1 MKIKRLLAGI
11 LVLAVACAAMVIPA
25 SAADELIFDEAE
37 VVFEAEYADY
47 YTSTV
52 NILNN
57 DDNPE
62 FDITKVAGKYVVIEA
77 TLLEVTEVE
86 GKCPKPEE
94 VTLMLTVNSNT
105 AADWGAGTNG
115 YPPFTGI
122 GSTIKMSSQKINEKI
137 ALVPPEE
144 GGDGYWAIPVQIGV
158 NEGADARENGAQG
171 DKFTAKLKLKAWI
184 SDTPVLDPIID
195 ASTDA
200 GTGTD
205 DAPSNPTTGVSVG
218 FVALPAVIALAG
230 AVATRKRK

>member
-1 MKIKRLLAGI
+1 MKIKRLLTGI
-11 LVLAVACAAMVIPA
+11 LVLSIACIAMVIPT

-37 VVFEAEYADY
+37 VVFEAEYAEY

-57 DDNPE
+57 DEHPD

-77 TLLEVTEVE
+77 TLLEVTEVN

-105 AADWGAGTNG
+105 AADWNAGTNG

-158 NEGADARENGAQG
+158 NDGADARENGAQG

-184 SDTPVLDPIID
+184 SDTDVLAPIID
-195 ASTDA
+195 ATADADTDK
-200 GTGTD
+200 TS
-205 DAPSNPTTGVSVG
+205 SNPTTGAPIG
-218 FVALPAVIALAG
+218 FIALPAVIALAG
-230 AVATRKRK
+230 AVSTRKRK